1 MVSKRL
7 NILRALT
14 DHLEA
19 VVYDPGGQNET
30 SLEGRVYRG
39 RTVFGDEVK
48 LPFLVILEAP
58 RQLQSEVAGDEKT
71 KRKDTWRLL
80 VQGFAPDDKKNPLDP
95 AYEFLAL
102 VEERMSRLVAQK
114 DNGAGPKYP
123 TEFRLGRL
131 VGEILF
137 TNPIVRPPDN
147 DVSDTAY
154 FYMPVTLQVVN
165 DMESPFTE
173 EA

>member
-7 NILRALT
+7 KILRALT
-14 DHLEA
+14 SHLEKT
-19 VVYDPGGQNET
+19 VYDPGGENET
-30 SLEGRVYRG
+30 TLDKRVYRG
-39 RTVFGDEVK
+39 RTVFGDEVD
-48 LPFLVILEAP
+48 LPFIVILEAP
-58 RQLQSEVAGDEKT
+58 RQLQSLVAGDEKT
-71 KRKDTWRLL
+71 KRKDEWRLL
-80 VQGFAPDDKKNPLDP
+80 IQGFAPDDKKNPLDP

-114 DNGAGPKYP
+114 DNGAGPKFP
-123 TEFRLGRL
+123 AEFRLGGL
-131 VGEILF
+131 VGGILF

-165 DMESPFTE
+165 DMESPFIE